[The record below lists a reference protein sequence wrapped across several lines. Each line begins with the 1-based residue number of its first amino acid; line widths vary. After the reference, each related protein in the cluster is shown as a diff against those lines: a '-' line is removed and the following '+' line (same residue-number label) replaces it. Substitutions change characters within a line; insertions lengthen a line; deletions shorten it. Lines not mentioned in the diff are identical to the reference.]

1 MVVDVAALL
10 HDLGFTVGEGT
21 GAGDWLLRSPEGD
34 AHLVKLA
41 PASERITAHLLRGT
55 GSGAGRILFIGHSA
69 TLGVLSRAEAGQV
82 DILTED
88 PPRVVIEGRIFEAA
102 ATDALK
108 NERRTFARPAWLRWG
123 MERLLVL
130 ADEPMRQGEIAAHLG
145 TSQQTISNAAK
156 ALGSLVT
163 DEGHGLQAAD
173 KRALLD
179 HFLDEYPGT
188 GGQQFGW
195 YALDSPVDQADQA
208 AKAAT
213 LLDARPLLSG
223 DVAADRLGPWK
234 LPTHAKVYISSPV
247 DLADDGFVPAPLD
260 EASLVTCVPQDPTL
274 WHLPPRDGDPAL
286 ADPVLVCWDVLQG
299 DDVDS
304 DEAAEHLKDLI
315 VKGAA

>member
-1 MVVDVAALL
+1 MTVDVAALL
-10 HDLGFTVGEGT
+10 HDLGFTVGEG
-21 GAGDWLLRSPEGD
+21 AGTRDWLLRSPDGD
-34 AHLVKLA
+34 AHVVKLA

-69 TLGVLSRAEAGQV
+69 TPGVLDRAEAGQV

-88 PPRVVIEGRIFEAA
+88 PPRAVIAGRIYEVAA
-102 ATDALK
+102 ANALK
-108 NERRTFARPAWLRWG
+108 NERRTYVRPAWLRWA
-123 MERLLVL
+123 MERQLVL

-156 ALGSLVT
+156 TLGPLVT
-163 DEGHGLQAAD
+163 DEGQGLQAVD

-195 YALDSPVDQADQA
+195 YALDSPVDQADHA
-208 AKAAT
+208 AKAAA
-213 LLDARPLLSG
+213 LLDAQPLLSG

-234 LPTHAKVYISSPV
+234 MPTHAKVYISRPV
-247 DLADDGFVPAPLD
+247 DLADDGFVPAPLE
-260 EASLVTCVPQDPTL
+260 EASLITCVPQDPTL
-274 WHLPPRDGDPAL
+274 WHLPPRKDDLAL

-304 DEAAEHLKDLI
+304 EEAAEHLKNLI
-315 VKGAA
+315 VKGTA